1 MLQQFDMWITPLNR
15 ATTIHLHLPDDY
27 YNSQERYPVVY
38 MFDGQNLFVDDEATF
53 GTCWG
58 LEDFLRSYD
67 KPFVV
72 VGIECDHRGSQRL
85 QEYTPL
91 CVEPDL
97 LWPHNRRWRQTHG
110 LDRA

>member
-1 MLQQFDMWITPLNR
+1 
-15 ATTIHLHLPDDY
+15 
-27 YNSQERYPVVY
+27 

-85 QEYTPL
+85 QEYTPYVL
-91 CVEPDL
+91 S
-97 LWPHNRRWRQTHG
+97 QTFFGRTTGDGAKLMDWIVH
-110 LDRA
+110 